1 MAGSRSESDSGHL
14 EDGVDGIEDPGN
26 PELDEMD
33 DEGDADLFG
42 DEREGEEATK
52 TKRRRLDD
60 EELDSGDDEG
70 RQDRIEGGEMDGYG
84 EQEEAISE
92 NRQRT
97 LLDVDLSRHPVPDP
111 SDCELYLFSFPKHV
125 GIEPK
130 PFRLETFQPPTTDHH
145 SEHASSA
152 FSASQ
157 TSNSTIRW
165 RYSPSAPSEIQSNAR
180 VLRWSDGSLTL
191 QIASNARE
199 HYQLSAKPLA
209 PPQINPPKPVPTA
222 KSSGRVVNEANGYNA
237 RLDSHTYLVTTHET
251 NAILRITNH
260 ITASLGVKTTSVED
274 DDALTHLREKL
285 AAAKGNKST
294 PDGGL
299 EIINVT
305 EDPELAKKKA
315 EVAEKEKIRAQR
327 RRQQQE
333 ERERDRANRVLG
345 RSGLRTGGY
354 GAGGGLTVG
363 ALEDDDGVPGARPSR
378 PSKPKR
384 PRRRNSEYSDD
395 EDYRFR
401 GRTKE
406 DEYDEDDG
414 FLVGSDEEPEIIDD
428 ESEEEAEELGDEDAE
443 GDEEEVEKPP
453 KPGAKREAVIEEGA
467 TGARVKRRR
476 VIEDEDEE

>member
-1 MAGSRSESDSGHL
+1 M
-14 EDGVDGIEDPGN
+14 
-26 PELDEMD
+26 
-33 DEGDADLFG
+33 
-42 DEREGEEATK
+42 
-52 TKRRRLDD
+52 
-60 EELDSGDDEG
+60 
-70 RQDRIEGGEMDGYG
+70 
-84 EQEEAISE
+84 
-92 NRQRT
+92 
-97 LLDVDLSRHPVPDP
+97 
-111 SDCELYLFSFPKHV
+111 
-125 GIEPK
+125 
-130 PFRLETFQPPTTDHH
+130 
-145 SEHASSA
+145 
-152 FSASQ
+152 
-157 TSNSTIRW
+157 
-165 RYSPSAPSEIQSNAR
+165 
-180 VLRWSDGSLTL
+180 
-191 QIASNARE
+191 
-199 HYQLSAKPLA
+199 
-209 PPQINPPKPVPTA
+209 PTA

-251 NAILRITNH
+251 SSILRITNH

-315 EVAEKEKIRAQR
+315 ELAEKEKIRAQR

-414 FLVGSDEEPEIIDD
+414 FLVGSDEEPEIMDD

-453 KPGAKREAVIEEGA
+453 KPGAKREAAIEEGA